1 MSFFITI
8 FTPTY
13 NRGYIIEKLYKSL
26 QAQTCMNFEWI
37 IIDDGSTDNTEY
49 IINQWL
55 KDENKFKIRFFKTEN
70 RGKQRA
76 INTAVNLA
84 SYDYFFC
91 VDSDD
96 KLTPDAI
103 ENVITWLP
111 DIHKKDEFA
120 GVSGLRRIL
129 NRHYSKPFF
138 EKVEYIDCTNI
149 ERYKYNI
156 DCDCAEIY
164 KTNILKKY
172 PFKVWEGET
181 FTPECIVWDAIAID
195 GYKLRWYNSYIYEC
209 EYLDDGLTNGGY
221 NLYSKNL
228 MGCAMA
234 NNIKIETANSYKR
247 ILFLILEI
255 CISCIL
261 SNNISYLR
269 QTKFPIIAYL
279 LLPISIPFAL
289 RRKSIIKKFCNRK

>member
-1 MSFFITI
+1 MNFFITI

-49 IINQWL
+49 IIKQWL
-55 KDENKFKIRFFKTEN
+55 KDENKFIIRFFKTEN

-96 KLTPDAI
+96 QLTPDAI
-103 ENVITWLP
+103 ENVIKWLP
-111 DIHKKDEFA
+111 DVHMKDEFA
-120 GVSGLRRIL
+120 GVSGLKRIL
-129 NRHYSKPFF
+129 NYSHSKPLYN
-138 EKVEYIDCTNI
+138 EDEYIDCTNI

-164 KTNILKKY
+164 KTKILKKY

-195 GYKLRWYNSYIYEC
+195 GYKLRWYNLYIYEC
-209 EYLDDGLTNGGY
+209 EYLDDGLTNSGY

-234 NNIKIETANSYKR
+234 NNIKIEIASSYKR
-247 ILFLILEI
+247 ILSLIIEI

-261 SNNISYLR
+261 SNNISYLK
-269 QTKFPIIAYL
+269 QTKYPIIAYL

-289 RRKSIIKKFCNRK
+289 RRKSLIKKFCRAK